1 MTSANIKQETM
12 MAGLS
17 CGEPSLLGWEI
28 LKLGT
33 DAFITIND
41 SSIPGLM
48 RLLAENNLKIE
59 AGESSVAGLAGLI
72 ESMKDQKIADA
83 MELNKE
89 SIVLLFGTE
98 GATDPE
104 IYSSIVSV

>member
-1 MTSANIKQETM
+1 MTSVNIKQETM

-33 DAFITIND
+33 DDFITIND

-48 RLLAENNLKIE
+48 RLLAENNPKIE

>member
-1 MTSANIKQETM
+1 
-12 MAGLS
+12 
-17 CGEPSLLGWEI
+17 
-28 LKLGT
+28 
-33 DAFITIND
+33 
-41 SSIPGLM
+41 
-48 RLLAENNLKIE
+48 
-59 AGESSVAGLAGLI
+59 
-72 ESMKDQKIADA
+72 MKDQKIADV